1 MAVDLRKI
9 KKLIELV
16 QESGIAELAITE
28 GEESIRITRYG
39 PHTVSTLEGAH
50 NPPPST
56 ASSPKLAK
64 ARDALPV
71 IEGFVQVS
79 PMVGTFYR
87 ASSPGAKP
95 FAEIG
100 QAIKEGFSGLRAA
113 VTDAVNTGNV
123 AAVQAVMVVQASPGM
138 AASTEMASATCVSVV
153 RRTRVRQLEATS

>member
-79 PMVGTFYR
+79 PMVGTFHT
-87 ASSPGAKP
+87 SQ
-95 FAEIG
+95 G
-100 QAIKEGFSGLRAA
+100 Q
-113 VTDAVNTGNV
+113 
-123 AAVQAVMVVQASPGM
+123 
-138 AASTEMASATCVSVV
+138 TEAPLVLS
-153 RRTRVRQLEATS
+153 LIHI

>member
-56 ASSPKLAK
+56 ASSPKPAK
-64 ARDALPV
+64 TRDALPV
-71 IEGFVQVS
+71 IEGFVQV
-79 PMVGTFYR
+79 
-87 ASSPGAKP
+87 
-95 FAEIG
+95 
-100 QAIKEGFSGLRAA
+100 
-113 VTDAVNTGNV
+113 
-123 AAVQAVMVVQASPGM
+123 
-138 AASTEMASATCVSVV
+138 
-153 RRTRVRQLEATS
+153 